1 MVKRR
6 KLIIYYTNNSI
17 IDSLDKTVNVYYES
31 KNNNFA
37 ILYVDSDQFDRLMR
51 FLSKSNLITKIDVC
65 EDIYE
70 F

>member
-6 KLIIYYTNNSI
+6 KLIIYYANNSI

-65 EDIYE
+65 EEIYE

>member
-6 KLIIYYTNNSI
+6 KLIIYYANNSI

-37 ILYVDSDQFDRLMR
+37 ILYVDSDQFDRLLR

>member
-6 KLIIYYTNNSI
+6 KLIIYYANNSI

-65 EDIYE
+65 EDVYE

>member
-6 KLIIYYTNNSI
+6 KLIIYYANNSI
-17 IDSLDKTVNVYYES
+17 IDSLDKTVKVYYES

>member
-6 KLIIYYTNNSI
+6 KLIIYYANNSI

>member
-1 MVKRR
+1 MVKSR

-17 IDSLDKTVNVYYES
+17 IASLDKTVNVYYES

-65 EDIYE
+65 EEIYE